1 MRKLLLL
8 LPLLCLPLLDG
19 CATLAKVITPAAQ
32 PFLQV
37 SVDVAVAT
45 AVGSNAATQKSRA
58 AQIKTI
64 ATEVLTLDT
73 GTEVALSAVEAAVN
87 AKIAALNLPPADLAA
102 AQLLTA
108 TLAAVIQTKLNTSTA
123 GAVTQTTQVA
133 ISDICND
140 VISATSA
147 YGA

>member
-1 MRKLLLL
+1 MRLL
-8 LPLLCLPLLDG
+8 LPLLLLNLSG
-19 CATLAKVITPAAQ
+19 CATLAKLITPAAQ

-45 AVGSNAATQKSRA
+45 AVGNNAATQKARA
-58 AQIKTI
+58 VQIKAI
-64 ATEVLTLDT
+64 AADVLTLDT
-73 GTEVALSAVEAAVN
+73 GTQVALSAIQAVVN
-87 AKIAALNLPPADLAA
+87 AKVVALHLPPADLAA

-108 TLAAVIQTKLNTSTA
+108 TLSAVIQTKLNGTA
-123 GAVTQTTQVA
+123 AGQVTAATQVA
-133 ISDICND
+133 ISDVCND